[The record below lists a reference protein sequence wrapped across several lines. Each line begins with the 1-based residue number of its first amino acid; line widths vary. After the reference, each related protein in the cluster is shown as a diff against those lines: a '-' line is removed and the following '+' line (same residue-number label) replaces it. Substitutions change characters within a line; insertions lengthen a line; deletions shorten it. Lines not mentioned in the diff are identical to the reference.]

1 MKVLKKISKKRLIK
15 IICIVF
21 IIVLLMYFLLN
32 CTNLINKTTDT
43 FMVENGTLS
52 YEEETVRIYY

>member
-15 IICIVF
+15 IICIIF
-21 IIVLLMYFLLN
+21 IIVFLMYFLLN